1 MLPGVTR
8 CCQVVIRCDQLVFW
22 HSGNGKKKCFGIA
35 GIARKVF
42 WRCIG
47 EEKSVLAFRE
57 CREKCFGVG
66 GMARKVFWCCRSGIV
81 GMVKISVMG

>member
-1 MLPGVTR
+1 MFCHG
-8 CCQVVIRCDQLVFW
+8 
-22 HSGNGKKKCFGIA
+22 GKCFDVA
-35 GIARKVF
+35 GMARKVF

-66 GMARKVFWCCRSGIV
+66 GMARIVFWCCGSGIV
-81 GMVKISVMG
+81 RMVKKGVMG

>member
-1 MLPGVTR
+1 M
-8 CCQVVIRCDQLVFW
+8 
-22 HSGNGKKKCFGIA
+22 
-35 GIARKVF
+35 GIAREVV

-47 EEKSVLAFRE
+47 EEKSVLAFQE

-66 GMARKVFWCCRSGIV
+66 EMARKMFWCCGSGIV